1 MIRKIFKDNWNYLV
15 VILFLI
21 LLFHLVINSS
31 WYNTIISFD
40 NSFFESINDFRSEPL
55 TIIFRIFTFFG
66 EIYIPLAILICL
78 FFAFKKK
85 WIFAF
90 QAGSY
95 AIAGAITYLS
105 KLLIAR
111 PRPLSALIKIPSSY
125 SFPSGHTLTS
135 IVFYVMLA
143 YLLTYNSKKEVRNST
158 IVLATFFALF
168 ISFSRPYLGVHYL
181 SDILGGMIL
190 SIPIL
195 LMLINIINK
204 NFKKEIS
211 GK

>member
-1 MIRKIFKDNWNYLV
+1 MIKKIFKENWNYLV

-90 QAGSY
+90 QAGIQIHGEEASE
-95 AIAGAITYLS
+95 TYSEEELKSTIDNLS
-105 KLLIAR
+105 F
-111 PRPLSALIKIPSSY
+111 IKTASIM
-125 SFPSGHTLTS
+125 FVIFFIGGF
-135 IVFYVMLA
+135 IVFKKKIISAMIPGLIWITILF
-143 YLLTYNSKKEVRNST
+143 LLTRDSIPWYIVVLCILLLFPGS
-158 IVLATFFALF
+158 VLAEF
-168 ISFSRPYLGVHYL
+168 IA
-181 SDILGGMIL
+181 M
-190 SIPIL
+190 
-195 LMLINIINK
+195 
-204 NFKKEIS
+204 KE
-211 GK
+211 K